1 MTLTQ
6 QKAQQYLIDS
16 IDFDGYELEKKPRGN
31 EQKVQATYKIFMD
44 EVGKWNVPRVGL
56 QKAVQEWLQGLCMV
70 RIAFINYDIIQL
82 AKKWG
87 TLEKNATESRED
99 KFINMYFQVMAA
111 NLCQLFKKYKAE

>member
-16 IDFDGYELEKKPRGN
+16 MDFEGYELEKKPRGN
-31 EQKVQATYKIFMD
+31 KQKVLATYKIFMD

-56 QKAVQEWLQGLCMV
+56 QKAIQDWLQGLCMV
-70 RIAFINYDIIQL
+70 RIVFTNYDIIQL

-87 TLEKNATESRED
+87 TLEKNATEARED
-99 KFINMYFQVMAA
+99 KFINMYFQVMAS